1 MPEGFCGKTLNPDGE
16 LPFFTR
22 CAFRIHPRRTN
33 YRIDGQPLYSCAEK
47 TWIGRAG
54 VPADQRALIAANRS

>member
-1 MPEGFCGKTLNPDGE
+1 MPEGFCGKSLNPDGE

-33 YRIDGQPLYSCAEK
+33 YRIDGQRLYSCAGK
-47 TWIGRAG
+47 NLHRQG
-54 VPADQRALIAANRS
+54 PAHRLIKGP